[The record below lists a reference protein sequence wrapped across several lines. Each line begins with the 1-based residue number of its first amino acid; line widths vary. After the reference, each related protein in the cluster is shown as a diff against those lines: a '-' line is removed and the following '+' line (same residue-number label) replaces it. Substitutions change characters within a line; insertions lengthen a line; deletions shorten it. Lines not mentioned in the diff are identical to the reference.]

1 VGQHKDSGLAVP
13 RFASWSPR
21 CSGQPRS
28 SCGRPPAGSQA
39 PRWRGPPV
47 KDRHPAAPAQV
58 HAGYPP
64 GRDSSA
70 FGHRS
75 GNSIERYDGKAG

>member
-1 VGQHKDSGLAVP
+1 
-13 RFASWSPR
+13 
-21 CSGQPRS
+21 
-28 SCGRPPAGSQA
+28 
-39 PRWRGPPV
+39 V